1 MQGVVIVYQRFI
13 ARRACFHHFT
23 MEVQHMAASG
33 LFMQVVD
40 VLGDDVHLYS

>member
-1 MQGVVIVYQRFI
+1 MQGVVIVYRFI

-33 LFMQVVD
+33 LFMQVVN